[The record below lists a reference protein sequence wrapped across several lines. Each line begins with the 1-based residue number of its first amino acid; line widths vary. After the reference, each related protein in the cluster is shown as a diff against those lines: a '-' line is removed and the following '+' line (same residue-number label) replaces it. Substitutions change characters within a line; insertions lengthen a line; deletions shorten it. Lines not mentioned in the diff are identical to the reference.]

1 MNGASRNVG
10 FGVHMNFTCRCIFTT
25 DEYLSLGVQPNAIC
39 CDTTTSVVPLRH
51 EVFNTVLYDQ
61 LPVIGKLAVLQSGP
75 IYPRKTFAWD
85 RQSVSAPA
93 RKTSWYL
100 LYSQGVYLADVAT

>member
-1 MNGASRNVG
+1 M
-10 FGVHMNFTCRCIFTT
+10 
-25 DEYLSLGVQPNAIC
+25 YLSLGVQPNAIW
-39 CDTTTSVVPLRH
+39 CDTTTSVVLLRH
-51 EVFNTVLYDQ
+51 EVFNTVLCDE
-61 LPVIGKLAVLQSGP
+61 LPVVGKLAVLQSGL
-75 IYPRKTFAWD
+75 IHPRKCHGTFVWD